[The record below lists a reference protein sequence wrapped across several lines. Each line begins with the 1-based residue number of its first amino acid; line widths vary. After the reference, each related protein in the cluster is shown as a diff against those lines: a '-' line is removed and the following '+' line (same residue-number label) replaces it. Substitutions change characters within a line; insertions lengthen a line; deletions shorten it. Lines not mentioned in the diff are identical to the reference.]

1 MKAGWGRGGGGGGGE
16 GKKRKKKEKKR
27 NSKTNIKWTGSEEAC
42 SHLKAK
48 QQQQKQQRIGN
59 GEIACSHH
67 HMDSY
72 MSMSVLAAVFLG
84 NAFFVLSTVDM

>member
-1 MKAGWGRGGGGGGGE
+1 MGTGGGGE
-16 GKKRKKKEKKR
+16 KKKKKEKKR
-27 NSKTNIKWTGSEEAC
+27 NSKTNIKWTGTEEAC

-48 QQQQKQQRIGN
+48 NNNNKKQQRIGN